1 MRSAT
6 AFPVSTG
13 FVEPLVAVE
22 EVVGAHDGGVAP
34 DIAAADIAL
43 VSNCDIA
50 DAVVLREIERCRKA
64 MAAAAHDHHVV
75 CPPGLDV
82 APDAR
87 PRAMAAE
94 RVSNKLQGRIP
105 AQG

>member
-75 CPPGLDV
+75 C
-82 APDAR
+82 AWAR
-87 PRAMAAE
+87 RGARRATT
-94 RVSNKLQGRIP
+94 RDGRRTRFE
-105 AQG
+105 